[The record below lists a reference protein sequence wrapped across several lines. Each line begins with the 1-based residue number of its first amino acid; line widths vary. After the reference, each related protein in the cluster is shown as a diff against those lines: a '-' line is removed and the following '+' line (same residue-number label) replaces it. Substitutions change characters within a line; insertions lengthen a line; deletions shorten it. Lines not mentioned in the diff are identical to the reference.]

1 MRKLSFFTVPFWF
14 DTFFVCGRPGLCVVL
29 GCGASVGRYVN
40 LVLLLLSISLF
51 IHDFT
56 VLARQVL
63 IQRSSSSRAHSK
75 RVTNKTI
82 FDVYVPLIV
91 HVLLL
96 THEFM
101 NDNICLPHSW
111 HPKWNSLCFHVPKAH
126 MMNFPL
132 WCNAVGCWSW
142 QKLDCFYRFCSVL
155 QCHKQRCAFFPFP
168 RFFCRCYKCASLVL
182 QQQCNLTLPYLTL
195 PYNNNY
201 HNFYMF
207 NPRSL
212 AVCFWLLALSVN
224 SVTLLASCIILSLL
238 YTSKSPKQ
246 LLWRPPTKPQFFL
259 GLQVPPIR

>member
-1 MRKLSFFTVPFWF
+1 MDFLHNYIEWHAFGCIVVYQISTADYDTVYSAALQQNLHISKMRKLSFFTVPFWF

-111 HPKWNSLCFHVPKAH
+111 HPK
-126 MMNFPL
+126 
-132 WCNAVGCWSW
+132 
-142 QKLDCFYRFCSVL
+142 
-155 QCHKQRCAFFPFP
+155 
-168 RFFCRCYKCASLVL
+168 
-182 QQQCNLTLPYLTL
+182 
-195 PYNNNY
+195 
-201 HNFYMF
+201 
-207 NPRSL
+207 
-212 AVCFWLLALSVN
+212 
-224 SVTLLASCIILSLL
+224 
-238 YTSKSPKQ
+238 
-246 LLWRPPTKPQFFL
+246 
-259 GLQVPPIR
+259 